1 MKPNIQFLWASVK
14 LACLGRDEGAGE
26 GADEGPVEAERLDI
40 ERGILYIF
48 NNNNMNNN
56 NNNDDEDNGDERDTN
71 DDHNRCNLRRS
82 SVDGH
87 FKPIIQQGTKKR
99 LFRAP
104 TCLQEYSM
112 STSHMH
118 LKNHWRIKHQAI
130 APFQSNHFMF
140 HPEKHLDCLIKFI
153 VKGKQ
158 KYQIVEQIEFLQFAN
173 SMNPSKK
180 LISRHALSMLINE
193 SSVKLIHLV
202 KIELQKTNHIAL
214 TTDIWSARKR
224 TRSFSVITGH
234 FLDDYMLMRNV
245 ILDFQFMPYPHDAIS
260 IKKFL
265 VDTIKLYDLEKK
277 LVSITSDNDS
287 ANISGIESLI
297 NDINSRLN
305 LTGAAKV
312 IHVRCMAHII
322 DLGIKEALKQLKFSV
337 SPVEEIITTITSSTK
352 RMERFAQ
359 VQQQLAEES
368 EDYNWQTPKEPLKL
382 IQDIETRWN
391 SKYLSLNR
399 ALLLR
404 EAIDKAIHD
413 MIELANF
420 EPVDWI
426 FMKDLISFLQPFH
439 EMTERLSGE
448 NYCTMSL
455 ISSSVPILISHA
467 NIYSDNPNL
476 SEAASNLLRKLYS
489 YSDSLTNDVAL
500 ISSILDPRIKTSFL
514 VREERA
520 ISRIKEAIRERMMQI
535 DPCSDILTR
544 SDELSSPQ
552 TSNSIFDAVF
562 LQANPDEL
570 ESYLTA
576 ARELYQ
582 VNVLDYWRM
591 NKTVYPNLFKLSQN
605 TLSIQAT
612 SVASERV
619 FSLAG
624 LIDVPRRNRLSS
636 ESFHSNML
644 VSSWLKF
651 LDL

>member
-99 LFRAP
+99 LCRAP

-234 FLDDYMLMRNV
+234 FLDDNMLMRNV

-265 VDTIKLYDLEKK
+265 VGWE
-277 LVSITSDNDS
+277 
-287 ANISGIESLI
+287 
-297 NDINSRLN
+297 
-305 LTGAAKV
+305 
-312 IHVRCMAHII
+312 
-322 DLGIKEALKQLKFSV
+322 LK
-337 SPVEEIITTITSSTK
+337 
-352 RMERFAQ
+352 
-359 VQQQLAEES
+359 
-368 EDYNWQTPKEPLKL
+368 
-382 IQDIETRWN
+382 
-391 SKYLSLNR
+391 
-399 ALLLR
+399 
-404 EAIDKAIHD
+404 
-413 MIELANF
+413 
-420 EPVDWI
+420 
-426 FMKDLISFLQPFH
+426 
-439 EMTERLSGE
+439 
-448 NYCTMSL
+448 
-455 ISSSVPILISHA
+455 
-467 NIYSDNPNL
+467 
-476 SEAASNLLRKLYS
+476 
-489 YSDSLTNDVAL
+489 
-500 ISSILDPRIKTSFL
+500 
-514 VREERA
+514 
-520 ISRIKEAIRERMMQI
+520 
-535 DPCSDILTR
+535 
-544 SDELSSPQ
+544 
-552 TSNSIFDAVF
+552 
-562 LQANPDEL
+562 
-570 ESYLTA
+570 
-576 ARELYQ
+576 
-582 VNVLDYWRM
+582 
-591 NKTVYPNLFKLSQN
+591 
-605 TLSIQAT
+605 
-612 SVASERV
+612 
-619 FSLAG
+619 
-624 LIDVPRRNRLSS
+624 
-636 ESFHSNML
+636 
-644 VSSWLKF
+644 
-651 LDL
+651 